1 MTSTEILTILI
12 GVAAAAIIHAL
23 HRVADAI
30 NNLFIIEDEDEE
42 PEG

>member
-1 MTSTEILTILI
+1 MTDTESLITVITI
-12 GVAAAAIIHAL
+12 AAAAIIHAL